1 MTSLMCLSGEAM
13 AQLCC
18 LAIAIYFE
26 ARGEP
31 LDGQFA
37 VAEVIYNRVLD
48 ERYPDD
54 FCSVVFD
61 DYQFSFANNGLRPS
75 LPSPKSDAEAKRS
88 LWVAKE
94 LIDNGPVL
102 GISSTHYHEK
112 SVSPYWKKDFTF
124 DGSYGNHIFYTN
136 ETKYR

>member
-1 MTSLMCLSGEAM
+1 MSPLM
-13 AQLCC
+13 C

-37 VAEVIYNRVLD
+37 VAEVIHNRVLD

-54 FCSVVFD
+54 ICSVVFD
-61 DYQFSFANNGLRPS
+61 DYQFSFANGNTTPS
-75 LPSPKSDAEAKRS
+75 LPDTRGNPEAKKS
-88 LWVAKE
+88 LWVASE
-94 LIDNGPVL
+94 SIDNGPIL

-112 SVSPYWKKDFTF
+112 SVRPHWSKKFTI
-124 DGSYGNHIFYTN
+124 DGSYGNHVFYTN
-136 ETKYR
+136 ETKYP